1 MSNSVWVYAKTEL
14 GQPLTLIKSVLRG
27 TDSCTSAN
35 QVPSMMTTFVPFKYN
50 TSNQDI
56 QTPHTLSNYRGLF
69 SEDSILNQFVTTS
82 HKSFM
87 FCIYYPTR
95 HKTRT
100 WNMLVSQLQLN
111 VTDQLSMICEP
122 NQNNSVL
129 YRDHVTCLFVWEK
142 TGARVC
148 RLTNKAMTTTK
159 RACGTK
165 WQTLTCPVL
174 WRHDK
179 GSERR
184 MTRQS
189 YSNMTQVIHIEF
201 PSTVQQAGTHCR
213 VMHSRTS

>member
-100 WNMLVSQLQLN
+100 
-111 VTDQLSMICEP
+111 
-122 NQNNSVL
+122 
-129 YRDHVTCLFVWEK
+129 
-142 TGARVC
+142 
-148 RLTNKAMTTTK
+148 
-159 RACGTK
+159 
-165 WQTLTCPVL
+165 
-174 WRHDK
+174 
-179 GSERR
+179 
-184 MTRQS
+184 
-189 YSNMTQVIHIEF
+189 
-201 PSTVQQAGTHCR
+201 
-213 VMHSRTS
+213 